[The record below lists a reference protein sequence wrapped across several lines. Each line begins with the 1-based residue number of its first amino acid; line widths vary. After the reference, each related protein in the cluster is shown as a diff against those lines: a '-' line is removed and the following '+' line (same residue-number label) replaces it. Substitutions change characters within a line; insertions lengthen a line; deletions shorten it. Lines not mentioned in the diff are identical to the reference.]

1 MSSLRDLTMMDDD
14 DDDDL
19 GAAMK
24 RAVMQS
30 SRNAS
35 ASSLQ
40 PSLYGAGFSST
51 DEISLEYSTDAES
64 RAYPPLS
71 HSLPDDDVSEVDGPD
86 AYFTQGYPTM
96 TLPNPPPFQE
106 PEPEEPAPW
115 YAVGFEY
122 IFGGNESDDDDVST
136 IYGGFDEP
144 SQSFGNDPTADNKSY
159 RRSGARTSGA
169 PATIMEGEDES
180 ASTPSHRS
188 STSRVTDMHTDR
200 AGLSYHET
208 SMRSLTYS
216 GVSKS
221 VSDLGAAKI
230 RGNASYASSD
240 SRRWSRGDNVMKG
253 DGIMKAS
260 RGNASWRSS
269 RSAPMDRQSDFG
281 SQGTARSARTIGT
294 TRSAR
299 TMGSVLPPNP
309 QLVKFGEGGPM
320 MTTGMSGRAVVHVDM
335 KHSADGSIKSVNY
348 TTPLVS
354 AMGYGDDGSA
364 HLADDDTIVM
374 GNKETDPWYDYYF
387 YRNNLLRLC
396 HSRRC
401 YRINA
406 LVILCSAMLIAVGCS
421 IVALFN
427 ANESTVPVT
436 PTVRSSDGQRAV
448 SLSGLK
454 EPQPAATVV
463 ILPTKIENQIDDWL
477 HEDGNYFLHKDDVP
491 FYFHIPMSGALV
503 AAAAWGSCLGFTLA
517 SDVGRVALSNDTLK
531 PIQIYGNS
539 YVNVD
544 TTTEAGIAHAK
555 KMQLVPSSLPDVIF
569 SPLFTEAV
577 EQLYSPQR
585 TAKLIVTFRH
595 PVERA
600 VAMYH
605 YRAKATWDPG
615 YDPKLSSMTL
625 EEYVLGNNIENNYV
639 TRLLLDKHGGS
650 LTPEDLAV
658 AKEILRRKAVVG
670 LYDNVEESIQ
680 HINRYF
686 SWTPVSADTIQ
697 CQTQVI
703 HSEMAEE
710 AVVRL
715 DSGSTAYALISQHN
729 RFDLNLFEYVKTVLV
744 PYQHEVIARQTEA
757 SSS

>member
-1 MSSLRDLTMMDDD
+1 MMDDD
-14 DDDDL
+14 EDDDL
-19 GAAMK
+19 GSAMK

-35 ASSLQ
+35 SR
-40 PSLYGAGFSST
+40 YGAGFASN
-51 DEISLEYSTDAES
+51 DDISLEYSLDAES
-64 RAYPPLS
+64 RAYPPVLP
-71 HSLPDDDVSEVDGPD
+71 SLPDDDISEVDGPD
-86 AYFTQGYPTM
+86 AFFTTGYPTM
-96 TLPNPPPFQE
+96 SLPKPPPFQE

-122 IFGGNESDDDDVST
+122 IFGGNETDDDDVST
-136 IYGGFDEP
+136 IWGEFDEP
-144 SQSFGNDPTADNKSY
+144 SQSLGNDPIPVQNSY

-169 PATIMEGEDES
+169 PATIMEGDDES
-180 ASTPSHRS
+180 GSTPSQQL
-188 STSRVTDMHTDR
+188 STSRVTDMHTAR
-200 AGLSYHET
+200 AGISYHDT

-230 RGNASYASSD
+230 RGNASYTSSD
-240 SRRWSRGDNVMKG
+240 SRKWGRGDIAMKG
-253 DGIMKAS
+253 DGIMKSS
-260 RGNASWRSS
+260 RSSASWRSS
-269 RSAPMDRQSDFG
+269 RSAPMDRRSHFG
-281 SQGTARSARTIGT
+281 SEGTTRSARTIGT

-299 TMGSVLPPNP
+299 TVGSVLPPTP

-335 KHSADGSIKSVNY
+335 QHSADGSIKSVNY

-354 AMGYGDDGSA
+354 AMDNGDDGSA
-364 HLADDDTIVM
+364 AFADDDTVVM

-387 YRNNLLRLC
+387 YRNSLFRFCN
-396 HSRRC
+396 SRRF

-421 IVALFN
+421 IVAMFN
-427 ANESTVPVT
+427 ANENDVSITR
-436 PTVRSSDGQRAV
+436 TVRSSDGQRAV

-454 EPQPAATVV
+454 EPEPAATVV
-463 ILPTKIENQIDDWL
+463 VLPTKIERQIDDWL
-477 HEDGNYFLHKDDVP
+477 HEDGNYLLHKDDVP

-503 AAAAWGSCLGFTLA
+503 AAAVWGSCLGFTLA
-517 SDVGRVALSNDTLK
+517 SDVGRVSLSNDTLK

-577 EQLYSPQR
+577 EQLYSPHR

-605 YRAKATWDPG
+605 YKAKATWDPD
-615 YDPKLSSMTL
+615 YNPKFSSMTL
-625 EEYVLGNNIENNYV
+625 EEYALGNNIENNYV

-650 LTPEDLAV
+650 LTSEDLAV

-670 LYDNVEESIQ
+670 LYDSFEESIL
-680 HINRYF
+680 HVNRYF
-686 SWTPVSADTIQ
+686 SWTPASADIVQ

-703 HSEMAEE
+703 RKKLAEE
-710 AVVRL
+710 EVVRL
-715 DSGSTAYALISQHN
+715 DIGSTAYALISQHN
-729 RFDLNLFEYVKTVLV
+729 RFDLNLYDYVRTVLV
-744 PYQHEVIARQTEA
+744 PYQHEVIARQTEG